1 MSENI
6 TCPASVLAL
15 VPSFNGSHVFEAESD
30 NSKYILSQCLKKV
43 SFLQKFVNILSSLVF
58 KSFLEL
64 CFKMCQNWKIWF
76 GIGAKIQ
83 IFGSVST
90 SVFKMI

>member
-30 NSKYILSQCLKKV
+30 NSKYIPSQCLKK
-43 SFLQKFVNILSSLVF
+43 SLIFTKKNCQHLVIF
-58 KSFLEL
+58 D
-64 CFKMCQNWKIWF
+64 FKMCPKLEYLVRFWRENSNNWIYLSRHLF
-76 GIGAKIQ
+76 
-83 IFGSVST
+83 
-90 SVFKMI
+90 